1 MQQQQQIDLATAF
14 ARAIG
19 PHEPILSA
27 CNILANERALFEAHI
42 RDKRRRDDQEI
53 DARVTERTSTL
64 VLAYDELRSALEAQV
79 ALREAATERVREGLE
94 MERVA
99 LKAELDRERAA
110 TVVERERAGLV
121 AERAILAAV
130 RASLAAERA
139 ILAAERAELAAERT
153 ELDDDLEE
161 LSAAEYRL
169 TADLKKLH
177 EDREQL
183 NSIWAATPWERRSGC
198 SASVPT

>member
-1 MQQQQQIDLATAF
+1 MQQQQQIDLAAAF

-64 VLAYDELRSALEAQV
+64 VLAYDELRCALEAQV
-79 ALREAATERVREGLE
+79 ALREAATERVREELE
-94 MERVA
+94 RERVA
-99 LKAELDRERAA
+99 MMAELERERAA
-110 TVVERERAGLV
+110 TVIERERTGLAADRAGLAAERAGL
-121 AERAILAAV
+121 AAD

-139 ILAAERAELAAERT
+139 
-153 ELDDDLEE
+153 ELDDDLEA
-161 LSAAEYRL
+161 LSATEYRL
-169 TADLKKLH
+169 AADLKKLH

-183 NSIWAATPWERRSGC
+183 NSIWAATPWERRSGF